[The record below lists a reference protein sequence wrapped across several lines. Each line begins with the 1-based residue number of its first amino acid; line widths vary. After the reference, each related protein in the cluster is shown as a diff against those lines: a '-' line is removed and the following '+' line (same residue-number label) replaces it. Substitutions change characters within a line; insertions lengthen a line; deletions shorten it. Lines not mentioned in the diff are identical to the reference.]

1 MRMVMS
7 LLVVL
12 AASQAHAADWR
23 YCLAQDE
30 DTRKVYVTDPFQSD
44 RTLQSLE
51 AQFNEWLRAN
61 ELYSNIAGI
70 CPRAIS
76 PYGPAAD
83 IRAAVE
89 YNRGLGVKAVRVDW
103 LP

>member
-1 MRMVMS
+1 MRIVLS
-7 LLVVL
+7 LLVGL
-12 AASQAHAADWR
+12 AASQAHAAEWR

-30 DTRKVYVTDPFQSD
+30 GTQKVYVTDPFQSD
-44 RTLQSLE
+44 RTFQTLE
-51 AQFNEWLRAN
+51 AQFNAWLREN
-61 ELYSNIAGI
+61 ELHSNIGAN

-83 IRAAVE
+83 IRSAIE
-89 YNRGLGVKAVRVDW
+89 YNRRLGVKAVRVDW